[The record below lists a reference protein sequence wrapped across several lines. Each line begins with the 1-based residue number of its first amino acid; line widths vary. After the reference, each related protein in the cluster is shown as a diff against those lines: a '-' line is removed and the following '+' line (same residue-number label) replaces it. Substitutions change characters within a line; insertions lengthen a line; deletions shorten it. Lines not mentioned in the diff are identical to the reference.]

1 MVRSMYAAIAGLKT
15 HQSKMDVIG
24 NNISNCNTY
33 GYKTSRAT
41 FQEALYTTS
50 SHASGGT
57 DSFGGRNASQV
68 GYGCSLATVD
78 KNFEGSTPAATGRP
92 SDVMI
97 IGDGFFLV
105 GNKLPT
111 GVTGVNPKKG
121 ATADG
126 GGTGDQLDITSLQL
140 TRVGNFNCDEDGY
153 LVDSNG
159 YVVYGFAY
167 PEGTTF
173 PLPEGTVVDQNNL
186 VPLRVPEVENDGTGN
201 GGLEGAEDGEVP
213 KVSISIDDYGNVS
226 AKMPSGEVFSLG
238 VIAVAAVPNTGG
250 LEMDNGSYYNIRN
263 NTGAVQAYVPG
274 DGNTG
279 TLKTACLE
287 MANVDVAN
295 EFAEMITTQRG
306 FQANTR
312 IITVTDQMLEELVNM
327 KR

>member
-1 MVRSMYAAIAGLKT
+1 MYAAIAGLKT

-24 NNISNCNTY
+24 NNIANCNTY

-41 FQEALYTTS
+41 FEEALYTTS

-68 GYGCSLATVD
+68 GYGCSLATID

-97 IGDGFFLV
+97 IGEGFFLV

-111 GVTGVNPKKG
+111 GVDGVNPKKG

-126 GGTGDQLDITSLQL
+126 GGTGNQLDITSLQL
-140 TRVGNFNCDEDGY
+140 TRVGAFTNDEDGY
-153 LVDSNG
+153 IVDRNG
-159 YVVYGFAY
+159 YVVYGFGY
-167 PEGTTF
+167 GDDVTY
-173 PLPEGTVVDQNNL
+173 PLPEGTVVDTNNL
-186 VPLRVPEVENDGTGN
+186 VPLRVPEIEDNGTT
-201 GGLEGAEDGEVP
+201 GGMTGGEDGEVP

-226 AKMPSGEVFSLG
+226 AQMPTGEVFSLG

-263 NTGAVQAYVPG
+263 NTGTVEAFVPG

-279 TLKTACLE
+279 TLKTAVLE

>member
-1 MVRSMYAAIAGLKT
+1 MYAAIAGLKT

-33 GYKTSRAT
+33 GYKSSRAA
-41 FQEALYTTS
+41 FQEAMYTTT
-50 SHASGGT
+50 SHAAGGT
-57 DSFGGRNASQV
+57 NSFGGTNAAQV
-68 GYGCSLATVD
+68 GYGCKLASID
-78 KNFEGSTPAATGRP
+78 KLFEASTPAATGKP

-97 IGDGFFLV
+97 TGNGFFLV

-111 GVTGVNPKKG
+111 GVGGVNPEQG
-121 ATADG
+121 STEN
-126 GGTGDQLDITSLQL
+126 GDVANQQDITSLLL
-140 TRVGNFNCDEDGY
+140 TRVGNFGVDEDGFI
-153 LVDSNG
+153 VDSQG

-186 VPLRVPEVENDGTGN
+186 VPLKVPEIESDGTGN

-213 KVSISIDDYGNVS
+213 AVTISIDDYGNVS
-226 AKMPSGEVFSLG
+226 AAMPNGEVFSLG
-238 VIAVAAVPNTGG
+238 VIAVANVPNTGG

-263 NTGAVQAYVPG
+263 NTGTVRAYVPG

-279 TLKTACLE
+279 TLKASCLE

>member
-92 SDVMI
+92 NDVMI
-97 IGDGFFLV
+97 IGEGFFLV

-111 GVTGVNPKKG
+111 GVTGVNPVKG

-126 GGTGDQLDITSLQL
+126 GGTGEQLDITSLQL
-140 TRVGNFNCDEDGY
+140 TRVGAFTVDEDGY
-153 LVDSNG
+153 IVDRNG
-159 YVVYGFAY
+159 YVVYGFGYGDDVTY
-167 PEGTTF
+167 PLLEGTTV
-173 PLPEGTVVDQNNL
+173 EDKNL
-186 VPLRVPEVENDGTGN
+186 VPLKVPEVESDGTGN

-213 KVSISIDDYGNVS
+213 AVTISIDDYGNVS
-226 AKMPSGEVFSLG
+226 AAMPNGEVFSLG
-238 VIAVAAVPNTGG
+238 VIAVANVPNTGG

-263 NTGAVQAYVPG
+263 NTGTVRAYVPG

-279 TLKTACLE
+279 TLKASCLE